1 MIVNQHT
8 IDGKVYKR
16 VYIGDKPT
24 HYWYNVDKPDVVLN
38 IRVSKVDK
46 YGRVQ
51 VTAGGKRFKVKPSL
65 SQK

>member
-1 MIVNQHT
+1 MKVIDAHV
-8 IDGKVYKR
+8 IDGATYKR

-24 HYWYNVDKPDVVLN
+24 HYWYKVDKPELVLS

-51 VTAGGKRFKVKPSL
+51 ATYKGKRYKIKPNL
-65 SQK
+65 K

>member
-1 MIVNQHT
+1 MIKNTHV
-8 IDGKVYKR
+8 IDGVTYKR

-24 HYWYNVDKPDVVLN
+24 HYWYNVDKPELVLN

-51 VTAGGKRFKVKPSL
+51 VTYKGKRYKVKPKA
-65 SQK
+65 Q

>member
-1 MIVNQHT
+1 MIKNTHV
-8 IDGKVYKR
+8 IDGVTYKR

-24 HYWYNVDKPDVVLN
+24 HYWYNVDKPKLVLN

-51 VTAGGKRFKVKPSL
+51 VTHKGKRYKVKPKA
-65 SQK
+65 Q

>member
-1 MIVNQHT
+1 MIKNTHV
-8 IDGKVYKR
+8 IDGVTYKR

-24 HYWYNVDKPDVVLN
+24 HYWYNVDKPELVLN

-51 VTAGGKRFKVKPSL
+51 LIMESITK
-65 SQK
+65 

>member
-1 MIVNQHT
+1 MALTNTRV
-8 IDGKVYKR
+8 IDGVTYKR

-24 HYWYNVDKPDVVLN
+24 HYWYNVDKPDFVLN

-51 VTAGGKRFKVKPSL
+51 VTYKGKRYKVKPRV
-65 SQK
+65 

>member
-1 MIVNQHT
+1 MIKNTHV
-8 IDGKVYKR
+8 IDGVTYKR

-24 HYWYNVDKPDVVLN
+24 RYWYNVDKPKLVLN

-51 VTAGGKRFKVKPSL
+51 VTHNGKHYKVKPKA
-65 SQK
+65 Q